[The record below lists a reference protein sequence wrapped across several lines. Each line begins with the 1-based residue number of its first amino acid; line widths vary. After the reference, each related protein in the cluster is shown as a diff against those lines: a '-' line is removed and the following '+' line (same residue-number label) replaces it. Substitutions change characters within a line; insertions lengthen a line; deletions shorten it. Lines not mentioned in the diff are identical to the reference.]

1 MGKLSTGIWNYTKTA
16 ALIGTSG
23 TIGGLA
29 GQYVSNPTE
38 RDQIIGGG
46 IGAAVGVGT
55 ALGMRGLTRAGQ
67 KFFNK
72 ESIGKGIA
80 NAAESA

>member
-16 ALIGTSG
+16 ALVGTG
-23 TIGGLA
+23 GAAGGLA
-29 GQYVSNPTE
+29 GQYVSNPNE
-38 RDQIIGGG
+38 RDQYIGMGLGTTTG
-46 IGAAVGVGT
+46 IGV
-55 ALGMRGLTRAGQ
+55 ALGARGLARAGQ
-67 KFFNK
+67 KFFSK

>member
-16 ALIGTSG
+16 ALIGA
-23 TIGGLA
+23 GGAA
-29 GQYVSNPTE
+29 GGFAGKYVSNPTE
-38 RDQIIGGG
+38 RDQYIGMGL
-46 IGAAVGVGT
+46 GT
-55 ALGMRGLTRAGQ
+55 TARAGQ
-67 KFFNK
+67 KFFSK